1 MKGISDAVS
10 VGSSVVTQPL
20 PAHVVERLGYV
31 RFLHQ
36 EGIGQARRAHPM
48 SSAAILSFHDAVELF
63 YVLALD
69 FMGVQVNPKAG
80 FETLWPDLAK
90 KVPNLS
96 GRRGMERLNKIRVN
110 HKHHGSIPGPQQIAD
125 ARIDVDAFLTANTQ
139 AVFGVDYDTVTMA
152 DVVPQQPVRSKVK
165 AAAAAEA
172 SGDRREAMGLLAEAF
187 DELFNPHHHAY
198 VEPSPLRFGENLTS
212 ISRLHG
218 GDTAAILYWLRG
230 DSKGVGYQ
238 DPRGLATQLDAT
250 IEFAATAQT
259 ALRVMTLGIDFP
271 RYLRFEKLTPSIS
284 GTFDNPLAR
293 SYPDGYAPTEDDF
306 NYCQQFLIEVTLRIA
321 EVNAYLA

>member
-1 MKGISDAVS
+1 M
-10 VGSSVVTQPL
+10 
-20 PAHVVERLGYV
+20 HVVERLGYI

-36 EGIGQARRAHPM
+36 EGIGQSRRPHPM

-69 FMGVQVNPKAG
+69 YQGVQVQPKAS
-80 FETLWPDLAK
+80 FDSLWPELEK

-96 GRRGMERLNKIRVN
+96 GRRGMERLNRIRVG

-125 ARIDVDAFLTANTQ
+125 ARTDVDAFLAANTK

-152 DVVPQQPVRSKVK
+152 DVVPQVPVRDKLHT
-165 AAAAAEA
+165 AAAADA
-172 SGDRREAMGLLAEAF
+172 SGDRIEAMGLLAEAF

-212 ISRLHG
+212 VARRHAG
-218 GDTAAILYWLRG
+218 NTAAVLYWLRG
-230 DSKGVGYQ
+230 DSKGGGYQ
-238 DPRGLATQLDAT
+238 DPRGLAAQLDAT

-271 RYLRFEKLTPSIS
+271 RYLRFDNLTPSIA
-284 GTFDNPLAR
+284 GTFGNPLAR
-293 SYPDGYAPTEDDF
+293 SYPHGYAPTEEHF
-306 NYCQQFLIEVTLRIA
+306 FYCQGFVIEVALRMA
-321 EVNAYLA
+321 EVDAYLA